1 MTTSAEIKTKSGTS
15 TVWLEVGYDGHQ
27 PPHDLFADLTMIG
40 WRVPPTPPP
49 PRAAIDWSTPDP
61 ATGER
66 YTVQSWRVE
75 GQQVEPPAG
84 TGPRGAWLAAEAPA
98 FLVALNGVLDRH
110 GLTGRPATATMATV
124 SVVVEPDRRAQVEAL
139 VATLGSSPRWS
150 ATTVT
155 RVQYYRGSPL
165 EVTAEAWRLD
175 VVVPGDRA
183 DSLASELAE
192 TAGVDVDDPARVAV
206 APGEPPAPRL
216 QLVDQ
221 PEVQTA

>member
-1 MTTSAEIKTKSGTS
+1 MTTTAEIKTRSGAS
-15 TVWLEVGYDGHQ
+15 TVWLEVGYDGHR

-75 GQQVEPPAG
+75 GQQVDPPDGA
-84 TGPRGAWLAAEAPA
+84 GPRGAWLPAEAPA

-110 GLTGRPATATMATV
+110 GLTSRRAAAALATV
-124 SVVVEPDRRAQVEAL
+124 TLVVEPEMRAHLDAQLAG
-139 VATLGSSPRWS
+139 LGLHPRWS

-155 RVQYYRGSPL
+155 RIQSYRGSPL
-165 EVTAEAWRLD
+165 EITAEAWRLD
-175 VVVPGDRA
+175 VVVAGGRA
-183 DSLASELAE
+183 RSVAEELAAV
-192 TAGVDVDDPARVAV
+192 AGVDVDDPARVSIA
-206 APGEPPAPRL
+206 AAELETPRL

-221 PEVQTA
+221 PDAQTA